1 MRAIE
6 EIKALAEWSV
16 DESIAL
22 SSSNRGKTPRE
33 MGYVSSDLSGIDI
46 DYSIRFNTFQVKLFY
61 QSKSEPKGKTF
72 NVPNINDE
80 VVEMYRY
87 YVEYFVSS
95 RKTSSFLSKIKSHT
109 PVIDVKVIQKHDTNL
124 SEEDME
130 MLS

>member
-33 MGYVSSDLSGIDI
+33 MGYSSSDLSGIDI

-61 QSKSEPKGKTF
+61 QTKAEPKGKTF
-72 NVPNINDE
+72 NVPNISDE
-80 VVEMYRY
+80 VVNLYRD
-87 YVEYFVSS
+87 YVEYFVNL
-95 RKTSSFLSKIKSHT
+95 RKTSSFLNKIKSHT
-109 PVIDVKVIQKHDTNL
+109 PIVKTNKVDTSL
-124 SEEDME
+124 TKEELE
-130 MLS
+130 MLSN